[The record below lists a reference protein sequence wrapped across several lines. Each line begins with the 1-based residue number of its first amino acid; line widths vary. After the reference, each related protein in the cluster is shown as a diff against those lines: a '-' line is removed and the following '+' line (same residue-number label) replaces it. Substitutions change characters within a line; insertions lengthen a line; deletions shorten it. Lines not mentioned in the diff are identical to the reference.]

1 MNKRPLGQSGLEIAP
16 LVFGGNVFGWTIDEK
31 TSFELLDTFVDA
43 GLNAIDTADMY
54 SVWADGNQGGESETI
69 IGNWLKAN
77 PGKRDKV
84 LILTKV
90 GMELGDERKGL
101 SRRWIERAVEDSL
114 RRIQVETIDLYQS
127 HLFDPE
133 VPLEETLGAYQRL
146 IEQGK
151 VRAIGASNHDAGQLR
166 QALDVSAA
174 NGLPRYATL
183 QPEYNLYDRSGYEG
197 ALRDLAIEE
206 NLGVITYYS
215 LASGFLSGK
224 YRSAADLGKSPRG
237 EDIGKYLD
245 ARGQRILAALDGG
258 RRQASGDAGGGRP
271 GLAHRHARS
280 HRADRQRDQAQP
292 AGQPGQ
298 GGQPDAGRGGH
309 GDTQRHR
316 RLIAEGR
323 ARLGEAPGAASQ
335 ARPPL
340 ARSTC
345 PLIQPDCGPAR
356 KATTAAMSCGS
367 PRRSSGGILANC
379 RTCSSL
385 LPSRNSSVATG
396 PGATALTRMLRPRSS
411 LANTAVKASTAAL
424 LAL

>member
-1 MNKRPLGQSGLEIAP
+1 MNKRPLGHSGLEIAP

-31 TSFELLDTFVDA
+31 TSFELLDAFVDA

-90 GMELGDERKGL
+90 GMELGADRKGL

-114 RRIQVETIDLYQS
+114 RRLQVETIDLYQS

-133 VPLEETLGAYQRL
+133 VPLEETLGVYQRL

-151 VRAIGASNHDAGQLR
+151 VRAIGASNHDAAQLR
-166 QALDVSAA
+166 QALDVARA
-174 NGLPRYATL
+174 KGLPRYTTL

-237 EDIGKYLD
+237 EDIEKYLD
-245 ARGQRILAALDGG
+245 ARGQRILSALDGV
-258 RRQASGDAGGGRP
+258 ADK
-271 GLAHRHARS
+271 
-280 HRADRQRDQAQP
+280 HRATP
-292 AGQPGQ
+292 AEV
-298 GGQPDAGRGGH
+298 ALAW
-309 GDTQRHR
+309 
-316 RLIAEGR
+316 LIATPGVT
-323 ARLGEAPGAASQ
+323 APIAS
-335 ARPPL
+335 
-340 ARSTC
+340 
-345 PLIQPDCGPAR
+345 
-356 KATTAAMSCGS
+356 AT
-367 PRRSSGGILANC
+367 RRSQLDSLVKAVSLTLDGEDMAILN
-379 RTCSSL
+379 
-385 LPSRNSSVATG
+385 ATG
-396 PGATALTRMLRPRSS
+396 A
-411 LANTAVKASTAAL
+411 
-424 LAL
+424 

>member
-1 MNKRPLGQSGLEIAP
+1 MNKRPLGHSGLEIAP

-31 TSFELLDTFVDA
+31 TSFELLDAFVDA

-90 GMELGDERKGL
+90 GMELGADRKGL

-114 RRIQVETIDLYQS
+114 RRLQVETIDLYQS

-245 ARGQRILAALDGG
+245 ARGQRILSALDGV
-258 RRQASGDAGGGRP
+258 ADK
-271 GLAHRHARS
+271 
-280 HRADRQRDQAQP
+280 HRATP
-292 AGQPGQ
+292 AEV
-298 GGQPDAGRGGH
+298 ALAW
-309 GDTQRHR
+309 
-316 RLIAEGR
+316 LIATPGVT
-323 ARLGEAPGAASQ
+323 APIAS
-335 ARPPL
+335 
-340 ARSTC
+340 
-345 PLIQPDCGPAR
+345 
-356 KATTAAMSCGS
+356 AT
-367 PRRSSGGILANC
+367 RRSQLDSLVKAVSLTLDGEDMAILN
-379 RTCSSL
+379 
-385 LPSRNSSVATG
+385 ATG
-396 PGATALTRMLRPRSS
+396 A
-411 LANTAVKASTAAL
+411 
-424 LAL
+424 

>member
-114 RRIQVETIDLYQS
+114 RRLQVETIDLYQS

-151 VRAIGASNHDAGQLR
+151 VRAIGASNDDAGQLR

-245 ARGQRILAALDGG
+245 ARGQRILAALDGV
-258 RRQASGDAGGGRP
+258 ADK
-271 GLAHRHARS
+271 
-280 HRADRQRDQAQP
+280 HRATP
-292 AGQPGQ
+292 AEV
-298 GGQPDAGRGGH
+298 ALAW
-309 GDTQRHR
+309 
-316 RLIAEGR
+316 LIATPGVT
-323 ARLGEAPGAASQ
+323 APIAS
-335 ARPPL
+335 
-340 ARSTC
+340 
-345 PLIQPDCGPAR
+345 
-356 KATTAAMSCGS
+356 AT
-367 PRRSSGGILANC
+367 RRSQLDSLVKAVSLTLDGEDMAILN
-379 RTCSSL
+379 
-385 LPSRNSSVATG
+385 ATG
-396 PGATALTRMLRPRSS
+396 A
-411 LANTAVKASTAAL
+411 
-424 LAL
+424 

>member
-1 MNKRPLGQSGLEIAP
+1 MSKRPLGHSGLEIAP

-31 TSFELLDTFVDA
+31 TSFELLDAFVDA

-90 GMELGDERKGL
+90 GMELGADRKGL

-114 RRIQVETIDLYQS
+114 RRLQVETIDLYQS

-133 VPLEETLGAYQRL
+133 VPLEETLGVYQRL

-166 QALDVSAA
+166 QALDVSSAS
-174 NGLPRYATL
+174 GLPRYATL
-183 QPEYNLYDRSGYEG
+183 QPEYNLYDRGGYEG

-224 YRSAADLGKSPRG
+224 YRSTADLGKSPRG
-237 EDIGKYLD
+237 EDIEKYLD
-245 ARGQRILAALDGG
+245 ARGQRILSALDGV
-258 RRQASGDAGGGRP
+258 ADK
-271 GLAHRHARS
+271 
-280 HRADRQRDQAQP
+280 HRATP
-292 AGQPGQ
+292 AEV
-298 GGQPDAGRGGH
+298 ALAW
-309 GDTQRHR
+309 
-316 RLIAEGR
+316 LIATPGVT
-323 ARLGEAPGAASQ
+323 APIAS
-335 ARPPL
+335 
-340 ARSTC
+340 
-345 PLIQPDCGPAR
+345 
-356 KATTAAMSCGS
+356 AT
-367 PRRSSGGILANC
+367 RRSQLDSLVKAVSLRLDGEDMAILN
-379 RTCSSL
+379 
-385 LPSRNSSVATG
+385 ATG
-396 PGATALTRMLRPRSS
+396 A
-411 LANTAVKASTAAL
+411 
-424 LAL
+424 